1 MSKRLVLTFGSLFII
16 CLSVVRAEAQ
26 LHSYTFTYQG
36 RLTDNGAPANGNYD
50 LKFALFDSATGDSE
64 ARPPQTVT
72 NVSVAGG
79 VFTVALNFGPTAF
92 VGPPRFLEI
101 SARPSG
107 GGAFALLTPR
117 QQITPTPYA
126 TYSFNSAF
134 SDAAGN
140 AYQLGGVI
148 AGQYVRTDDAR
159 MSDARTPTAGSGNY
173 IQNSNSAQAGANFNI
188 SGDGNAGGTLSANV
202 VNAATQYNINST
214 RVLSVTGAG
223 DFPVSNTF
231 AGAGAGTST
240 TPTSNTAMSPAGHF
254 NSFFGLNA
262 GTANTTGAYNS
273 YFGANAGKAN
283 TTGIQN
289 TFFGNSAGTAN
300 TTGSRNSFFGENAGS
315 QNASGAANSFF
326 GLRAGSRN
334 TTGGNNSF
342 FGNEAG
348 SNNTTGSLNSFFG
361 DWAGDFNTT
370 GDLNSF
376 FGHRAGWK
384 NTSGSL
390 NVIVGYDAGQ
400 VNTSGNSNSFFGT
413 AAGWSNTTGNSNTYL
428 GTIADG
434 TAGISN
440 STAIGARA
448 KVTESN
454 SLVLGAI
461 NGVNGATAD
470 TKVGIGTTAP
480 TYKLQVVDPLNS
492 GLRVQTNTTGGTVG
506 SFGGFGDFQIDS
518 NGLAG
523 GRFTVRENGNVGIG
537 TNIPDAKLDVAG
549 KVRIGSLGA
558 AGLTHLCQNS
568 FGEVALCSSS
578 LRYKTDLRPFRSGL
592 NLINRL
598 QPVSFTWKS
607 GQSRDLGLGAEDV
620 AAIEPLL
627 VTHNTNG
634 EVEGVK
640 YDRLAVVLINA
651 VKEQQAQIERQ
662 QAEIA
667 ELKKLVCLSRR
678 HARVCK

>member
-1 MSKRLVLTFGSLFII
+1 MSKRLVLTFVSLFII
-16 CLSVVRAEAQ
+16 CLAVGRAEAQ
-26 LHSYTFTYQG
+26 PHKYTFTYQG
-36 RLTDNGAPANGNYD
+36 KLTDSGAPANGNYD
-50 LKFALFDSATGDSE
+50 LKFALFDSATGDFE

-72 NVSVAGG
+72 NVPVVNG
-79 VFTVALNFGPTAF
+79 VFTVNLYFGATAF

-101 SARPSG
+101 SARPTG
-107 GGAFALLTPR
+107 TGAFTLLTPR
-117 QQITPTPYA
+117 QPINPAPYA
-126 TYSFNSAF
+126 SYSFESAF
-134 SDAAGN
+134 AERTAN
-140 AYQLGGVI
+140 AELLGGV
-148 AGQYVRTDDAR
+148 AAAQYVQTNDAR
-159 MSDARTPTAGSGNY
+159 LTDARTPTAGSGSY
-173 IQNSNSAQAGANFNI
+173 IQNGSSAQTDANFNI
-188 SGDGNAGGTLSANV
+188 SGDGKAGGTLSANV

-223 DFPVSNTF
+223 GFPVSNTF

-240 TPTSNTAMSPAGHF
+240 TPTSNTTMSPAGHF

-273 YFGANAGKAN
+273 FFGANAGKAN
-283 TTGIQN
+283 TTGLLN

-300 TTGSRNSFFGENAGS
+300 TIGSRNSFFGDSAGS
-315 QNASGAANSFF
+315 QNTSGLANSFF
-326 GLRAGSRN
+326 GLRAGSKN
-334 TTGGNNSF
+334 TTGSNNSF

-348 SNNTTGSLNSFFG
+348 SNITTGSLNSFFG
-361 DWAGDFNTT
+361 DSAGIFATT

-376 FGHRAGWK
+376 FGHRSGWK
-384 NTSGSL
+384 TTSGSF

-400 VNTSGNSNSFFGT
+400 YNTTGNWNSFFGT
-413 AAGWSNTTGNSNTYL
+413 AAGWSNATGNSNTYL
-428 GTIADG
+428 GNIADG
-434 TAGISN
+434 TADISN

-454 SLVLGAI
+454 SLVLGSI

-480 TYKLQVVDPLNS
+480 TYKLQVVDPSNT

-518 NGLAG
+518 NGLVG

-549 KVRIGSLGA
+549 KVRIGSLGT
-558 AGLTHLCQNS
+558 AGITQLCQNS
-568 FGEVALCSSS
+568 FGEIANCSSS
-578 LRYKTDLRPFRSGL
+578 LRYKTAFRPFTSGL
-592 NLINRL
+592 NLVNQLHPLTFR
-598 QPVSFTWKS
+598 WKS
-607 GQSRDLGLGAEDV
+607 DQSSDLGLGAEDV
-620 AAIEPLL
+620 AAVEPLL
-627 VTHNTNG
+627 VTHNANG

-640 YDRLAVVLINA
+640 YDRLAVVLVNA

-667 ELKKLVCLSRR
+667 ELKKLVCKSRR
-678 HARVCK
+678 RATVCK